1 MFKPVLCTSG
11 VVQQQ
16 KGKVAQT
23 SRRLSD
29 QRWLHVQSSS
39 SGHHGNHASYIDLL
53 SQYGTIFTG
62 ESPFSLHG
70 WTWVQPQRY
79 VSVVNG
85 LIQKSNEIHWITAES
100 GWNVR
105 PSHQGF
111 SSSVQSSLI
120 SSHPMSSHTSY
131 PSDPFNQPMLN
142 ILNANNSSAGH
153 SNVANSDFQYS
164 VHNSDSNAWIE
175 SKHQVVGPTAWPSTA
190 LTSSRTINE
199 SNSWPHNAFV
209 TNNTGFHQTNSYL
222 F

>member
-1 MFKPVLCTSG
+1 MHWSCLNLCFARQVWFSNRRARWRKQVGGSQISGGFMSSPPPVATMATMPATS
-11 VVQQQ
+11 
-16 KGKVAQT
+16 T
-23 SRRLSD
+23 SSLNMGP
-29 QRWLHVQSSS
+29 L
-39 SGHHGNHASYIDLL
+39 
-53 SQYGTIFTG
+53 FTG

-175 SKHQVVGPTAWPSTA
+175 SKHQVVGPTAWPFNRSH
-190 LTSSRTINE
+190 IFQNYQ
-199 SNSWPHNAFV
+199 WIKFV
-209 TNNTGFHQTNSYL
+209 ASQCIRH
-222 F
+222 